1 MKKEGDVVKGAVV
14 TEFEQR
20 IAEEAKNDRSYIEQS
35 LDIIQHNELLKEEDF
50 KVVLEIK
57 DELNHNFQT
66 SQMFRSRVEMEISV
80 LNDAKFP
87 TPDSKYWQ
95 SVREQGVHFQE
106 LVMLS
111 YEYRK
116 LAQKQKII
124 QATMEEKEEALRQ
137 LRREENKAHVENKVL
152 PFETGIE
159 IRKLEAEIEMKK
171 IDLEKNN
178 FIALN
183 HSKVA
188 KDRIRE
194 VLSWH
199 EIMEKLKP
207 HMLHGADSYEDHQLA
222 SYNLRFKNQIE
233 IAKATNAKMDPAEA
247 ANLLGQAHTSER
259 VLKGEGLKL
268 GAPGSPA
275 ALKSGDKKE
284 LGSSVAQKLVMIC
297 SKCRRPITP
306 DMTNCPNCGASFE

>member
-1 MKKEGDVVKGAVV
+1 MKKEGDEVKGAVV

-20 IAEEAKNDRSYIEQS
+20 ITEEAKNDRSYIEQS

-124 QATMEEKEEALRQ
+124 QATMEEKEEILANRKL
-137 LRREENKAHVENKVL
+137 EDA
-152 PFETGIE
+152 PDTE

-268 GAPGSPA
+268 GAPGSPV

-284 LGSSVAQKLVMIC
+284 LGESKAQKMVMIC
-297 SKCRRPITP
+297 SKCRQPITP
-306 DMTNCPNCGASFE
+306 DMTNCLNCGASFE

>member
-1 MKKEGDVVKGAVV
+1 MKKEGNEVKGVAVI
-14 TEFEQR
+14 EFEQR
-20 IAEEAKNDRSYIEQS
+20 TAEEAKNDKSYIEQS

-124 QATMEEKEEALRQ
+124 QAVMEEKEEILAK
-137 LRREENKAHVENKVL
+137 RRLENAPN
-152 PFETGIE
+152 TE

-207 HMLHGADSYEDHQLA
+207 YMLHGVDSYEDHQLA
-222 SYNLRFKNQIE
+222 SYSLRFRNQIE

-247 ANLLGQAHTSER
+247 ANLLGQAHTSDR
-259 VLKGEGLKL
+259 VLRGEGLEL
-268 GAPGSPA
+268 GAPGSPT
-275 ALKSGDKKE
+275 ALKGGDKKE
-284 LGSSVAQKLVMIC
+284 LGVPVAQKLVMIC
-297 SKCRRPITP
+297 SKCRQPITP
-306 DMTNCPNCGASFE
+306 DMTSCPNCRTSFE